1 MQTSEKYVFQECI
14 LTQKKTVESQ
24 YRAEKQSSL
33 TISVHQERV
42 LMQNWEDQ
50 TTEMQAR
57 VTDVNE
63 EYVSLQ
69 KKIRALHCESVN
81 QSS

>member
-42 LMQNWEDQ
+42 LMQN
-50 TTEMQAR
+50 
-57 VTDVNE
+57 
-63 EYVSLQ
+63 
-69 KKIRALHCESVN
+69 
-81 QSS
+81 